1 MAGAAFSLM
10 NWRAYSPQQFPGGDS
25 YLLSDDMATNVTFL
39 PAISRRRMSKLSKLS
54 LRLAQECAP
63 DYHGYAVFGSQ
74 HGELV
79 TTQGL
84 LESIAQGEVVSPAG
98 FSASVHNTAVGLHS
112 ISNRNVYPC
121 TSISAGRDTLPACFI
136 EACSLLRNGARQV
149 LLVYADDAVPAPL
162 DTFVIGNNQLR
173 GFGALLTAGDAQQSG
188 TFELVQMESG
198 AADRNIEPLEGLIAF
213 LRQRPETGKMDIAGE
228 MFDWRWQYHE

>member
-1 MAGAAFSLM
+1 MVGAVFSLST
-10 NWRAYSPQQFPGGDS
+10 WRAYSPQQIPGGDS
-25 YLLSDDMATNVTFL
+25 YLLSDEMATNVTFL
-39 PAISRRRMSKLSKLS
+39 PALNRRRMSKLSKLS

-63 DYHGYAVFGSQ
+63 NYQGYAVFGSQ

-84 LESIAQGEVVSPAG
+84 LESIAQGEIVSPAG

-112 ISNRNVYPC
+112 INNRNTYPC

-136 EACSLLRNGARQV
+136 EACSLIKNGAKQV
-149 LLVYADDAVPAPL
+149 LLVYADDVVPSPL
-162 DTFVIGNNQLR
+162 DEFVKGSNQLR
-173 GFGALLTAGDAQQSG
+173 GFGALLSVGEARTSG
-188 TFELVQMESG
+188 VFELVQIETG
-198 AADRNIEPLEGLIAF
+198 IADRKVEPLEGLIAF
-213 LRQRPETGKMDIAGE
+213 FHQPSESGKMDIAGE